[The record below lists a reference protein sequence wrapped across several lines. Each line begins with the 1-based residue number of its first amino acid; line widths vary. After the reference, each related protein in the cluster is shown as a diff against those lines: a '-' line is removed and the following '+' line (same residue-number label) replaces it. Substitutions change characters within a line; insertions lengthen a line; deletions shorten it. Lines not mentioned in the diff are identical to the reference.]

1 MQGLILAAGVARRLY
16 PVTEKIP
23 KCLIDF
29 GGKPILS
36 HQLDALR
43 QYNVNEITI
52 VLGYFKEM
60 VVNYIIDNYSDMD
73 FTFITNE
80 HFFETNTS
88 YSVYLCS
95 EKLVSAKTVLI
106 NNNILYPPTLLKRI
120 IESEFDSVL
129 AVDVKECGREEVKV
143 IEGDGNRLV
152 AIGKEL
158 IQENSLGEF
167 IGVAKLSKSFCA
179 AFSESLSRLIDAG
192 GKSDYF
198 EAAMQPLL
206 DEYDV
211 YYEDVSDLP
220 CIEID
225 FAEDLDRAQELVQN
239 DLFQL

>member
-1 MQGLILAAGVARRLY
+1 M
-16 PVTEKIP
+16 
-23 KCLIDF
+23 
-29 GGKPILS
+29 
-36 HQLDALR
+36 
-43 QYNVNEITI
+43 
-52 VLGYFKEM
+52 
-60 VVNYIIDNYSDMD
+60 
-73 FTFITNE
+73 
-80 HFFETNTS
+80 
-88 YSVYLCS
+88 
-95 EKLVSAKTVLI
+95 
-106 NNNILYPPTLLKRI
+106 LYPPALLKRI
-120 IESEFDSVL
+120 IESQFDNVL

-167 IGVAKLSKSFCA
+167 IGVAKLSKSFCI
-179 AFSESLSRLIDAG
+179 AFSASLSRLIYAG

-198 EAAMQPLL
+198 EAAMLPLL

>member
-1 MQGLILAAGVARRLY
+1 MI
-16 PVTEKIP
+16 
-23 KCLIDF
+23 
-29 GGKPILS
+29 
-36 HQLDALR
+36 
-43 QYNVNEITI
+43 
-52 VLGYFKEM
+52 
-60 VVNYIIDNYSDMD
+60 VNYIIDNYPDMD

-88 YSVYLCS
+88 YSVYLCT
-95 EKLVSAKTVLI
+95 EKLISAETVLM
-106 NNNILYPPTLLKRI
+106 NGDVLYPPALLKRI
-120 IESEFDSVL
+120 IESEFDNVL

-167 IGVAKLSKSFCA
+167 IGVAKLSKSFCI
-179 AFSESLSRLIDAG
+179 AFSASLSRLIYAG

-198 EAAMQPLL
+198 EAAMLPLL